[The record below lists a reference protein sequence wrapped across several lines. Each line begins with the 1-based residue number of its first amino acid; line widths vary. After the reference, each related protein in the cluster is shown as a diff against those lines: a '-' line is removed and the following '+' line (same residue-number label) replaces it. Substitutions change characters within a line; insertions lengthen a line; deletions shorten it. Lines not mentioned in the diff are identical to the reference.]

1 MTELFELLCGLLY
14 LVGYPFGWTYQETSI
29 YICIYLW
36 PILCCLS
43 TVPIIMVS
51 LSCIVK
57 HKISGIMFTLFSIV
71 YLMYYI
77 FYTNLA
83 ISRYSINNANS
94 FNNCML
100 DLQMIAKQAGITY
113 EELNIYIYVVLFA
126 AIMAFNYTVY
136 RIIKWYKNRETKCV
150 RVVQPSH

>member
-1 MTELFELLCGLLY
+1 MTELFQLLCGLLY

-43 TVPIIMVS
+43 TVPIIFVS

-57 HKISGIMFTLFSIV
+57 HKISGIVLTLLSVV
-71 YLMYYI
+71 YSMYYL
-77 FYTNLA
+77 FYTNLVIDRYN
-83 ISRYSINNANS
+83 ISNVNS

-100 DLQMIAKQAGITY
+100 DLQMIARQTGVTY
-113 EELNIYIYVVLFA
+113 EALNIYIYVVLFII
-126 AIMAFNYTVY
+126 IMTINYTIY
-136 RIIKWYKNRETKCV
+136 RTIKWYRNRNIVCV
-150 RVVQPSH
+150 KAIQS

>member
-1 MTELFELLCGLLY
+1 MTELFQLLCGLLY

-43 TVPIIMVS
+43 TVPIIFVS

-57 HKISGIMFTLFSIV
+57 HKISGIVLTLLSVV
-71 YLMYYI
+71 YLMYYL
-77 FYTNLA
+77 FYTNLVIDRYN
-83 ISRYSINNANS
+83 ISNVNS

-100 DLQMIAKQAGITY
+100 DLQMIARQTGVTY
-113 EELNIYIYVVLFA
+113 EALNIYIYVVLFII
-126 AIMAFNYTVY
+126 IMTINYTIY
-136 RIIKWYKNRETKCV
+136 RTIKWYRNRNTVCV
-150 RVVQPSH
+150 KTIQS

>member
-1 MTELFELLCGLLY
+1 MTELFQLLCGLLY

-43 TVPIIMVS
+43 TVPIIFVS

-57 HKISGIMFTLFSIV
+57 HKISGIVLTLLSVV
-71 YLMYYI
+71 YLMYYL
-77 FYTNLA
+77 FYTNLVIDRYN
-83 ISRYSINNANS
+83 ISNVNS

-100 DLQMIAKQAGITY
+100 DLQMIARQTGVTY
-113 EELNIYIYVVLFA
+113 EALNIYIYVVLFII
-126 AIMAFNYTVY
+126 IMTINYTIY
-136 RIIKWYKNRETKCV
+136 RIIKWYRNRNIVCV
-150 RVVQPSH
+150 KAIQS